1 MNDTPQEVLPG
12 TSEHRKFES
21 ANETLV
27 FLILFAYD
35 ITPECLITRGA
46 IGDLELLK
54 SHDASE
60 ILVGLMLLANDVSL
74 ECRITGG
81 ATSCFGTLER

>member
-27 FLILFAYD
+27 SLILFAYD

-46 IGDLELLK
+46 TGDLELLK

-60 ILVGLMLLANDVSL
+60 ILVVLVLLANDISL

-81 ATSCFGTLER
+81 TAGCFGTL